1 MALLLLGCGNAGESF
16 GFGGNT
22 SGQVGVFVFLDR
34 DGSLGA
40 TGSDTV
46 LAGVKVGLVV
56 AGTTDTVLRA
66 NTDATGNAIF
76 TDVPLGD
83 YRVAVDTASA
93 GDSTE
98 VQSIDSALVTL
109 RNNDPQ
115 QTVTVRVGF
124 PAVTITQARSMAA
137 GTRVFVKGILLAPP
151 GTYGDT
157 TAYVGDGTAA
167 IRLTN
172 AADAPGPPSGAGD
185 SVRVLG
191 TLATR
196 QGQPVMDTA
205 VVILFHFGTPG
216 QPAGTSLT
224 TLQASTAQGGS
235 RDADLVVLTGAII
248 GTDTTTNTAGD
259 YSFSADDGTGPVTV
273 VLDAD
278 VGFPLVPFT
287 PGKTLAGKGI
297 LVPDGTGAW
306 VFKPRITTDV
316 TVQ

>member
-1 MALLLLGCGNAGESF
+1 MALLALGCSNAGESF

-46 LAGVKVGLVV
+46 LAGVSVGLVV
-56 AGTTDTVLRA
+56 AGTTDTAFRA
-66 NTDATGNAIF
+66 NTDATGNAVFNGI
-76 TDVPLGD
+76 PLGD
-83 YRVAVDTASA
+83 YKVVVDTASA

-98 VQSIDSALVTL
+98 VQSIDSAIVTL

-115 QTVTVRVGF
+115 QIVTVRVGF
-124 PAVTITQARSMAA
+124 PLVTVTQARAMAA
-137 GTRVFVKGILLAPP
+137 GARVFIKGILLAPP

-157 TAYVGDGTAA
+157 TAYVSDGTLA

-172 AADAPGPPSGAGD
+172 AVDAPGPPSGAGD

-196 QGQPVMDTA
+196 LGQPVMDTA
-205 VVILFHFGTPG
+205 VVILFQFGTPG

-224 TLQASTAQGGS
+224 TLQASTAQGGA
-235 RDADLVVLTGAII
+235 RDADLVVLSGAVIAS
-248 GTDTTTNTAGD
+248 DTSTNTAGD
-259 YSFSADDGTGPVTV
+259 YSFSADDGSGAVTV
-273 VLDAD
+273 ILDAD
-278 VGFPLVPFT
+278 VGFPLLPFT